1 MLTLE
6 GSSRSSGLIHL
17 LNAGG
22 PKVWG
27 ANLLH
32 QASQNPHMEPLTP
45 HDAAIVKACFSPAL
59 KQNRGDK
66 YKSMN

>member
-6 GSSRSSGLIHL
+6 GTSRSSGLIHI

-22 PKVWG
+22 PEVWG

-32 QASQNPHMEPLTP
+32 QASADCQNPHTELLTP
-45 HDAAIVKACFSPAL
+45 HDAAIVKVCFSPAL
-59 KQNRGDK
+59 KQNRGD
-66 YKSMN
+66 